1 MDRQFLEFWGNFML
15 NAAKSQKQ
23 LEDLMA
29 WMQGGLKGFD
39 ELSVLFQRIYGLGKV
54 EQESPEAVKA
64 WVAAQETFSQSYK
77 YYLALLGVVPREEH
91 LALVAK
97 YEELKE
103 KIVSQEETIKNLRLL
118 LSQANQEGYR
128 DMVDHLEGLARK
140 QSDQFQQL
148 MESFRQSLKKK
159 ESVS

>member
-23 LEDLMA
+23 LEDLMV
-29 WMQGGLKGFD
+29 WMKGGLKGFD
-39 ELSVLFQRIYGLGKV
+39 ELSVLFQRMYGLGKV
-54 EQESPEAVKA
+54 EQESPEGMKT

-77 YYLALLGVVPREEH
+77 EYLAILGVVPREEH

-97 YEELKE
+97 CEELKE
-103 KIVSQEETIKNLRLL
+103 KVASQEETIKNLRLL

-140 QSDQFQQL
+140 QSDQFQEL
-148 MESFRQSLKKK
+148 MESFSQSLKKK
-159 ESVS
+159 ESIS